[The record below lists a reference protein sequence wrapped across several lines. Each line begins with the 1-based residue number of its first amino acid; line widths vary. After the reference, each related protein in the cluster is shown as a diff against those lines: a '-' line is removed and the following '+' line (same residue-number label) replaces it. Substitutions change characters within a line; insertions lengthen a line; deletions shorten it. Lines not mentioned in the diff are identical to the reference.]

1 MEGISSISHAEKNG
15 TVTPAGQG
23 GFTLIELLVVVAII
37 GLLSAIAIP
46 QYTNFQKRAAVNACK
61 EELAAARTALS
72 ISGVIGVAD
81 KNAGELENEYTWSA
95 CDGSKVAYDAPD
107 ADTEGSLEAQ
117 PANDS
122 YADESVPVKLEIPKL
137 VDLDNIA
144 SNSSDDDSG
153 SGTP

>member
-1 MEGISSISHAEKNG
+1 MEGISSSVSTSNAAKSG

-72 ISGVIGVAD
+72 VSGTLGTAD
-81 KNAGELENEYTWSA
+81 KTAPALDAEYAWSA
-95 CDGSKVAYDAPD
+95 CDGTKVSYTAPTTDA
-107 ADTEGSLEAQ
+107 EGSLEAA
-117 PANDS
+117 PANSD
-122 YADESVPVKLEIPKL
+122 YADADDPISLDIPEL
-137 VDLDNIA
+137 VDA
-144 SNSSDDDSG
+144 S
-153 SGTP
+153 TL